1 MDKHSI
7 DGRQLDRI
15 FGGSDVRMKLTQ
27 YGYRNDPYGDSQTRA
42 GHGAYS
48 GLQGQRSVALTDS
61 ALAALGMSRSMVSRQ
76 HPWVDIHLPGGGLLT
91 RRVDDRAPERDRRV
105 DLYQPQ
111 GFDRRLPDH
120 ATVST
125 HR

>member
-1 MDKHSI
+1 MKTITECSL
-7 DGRQLDRI
+7 GRVA
-15 FGGSDVRMKLTQ
+15 GGVSMKLTQ

-48 GLQGQRSVALTDS
+48 GLARGRSVALTDS
-61 ALAALGMSRSMVSRQ
+61 AVASLGLTRGLVRSE
-76 HPWVDIHLPGGGLLT
+76 HPWVDIHLPGGGTLT

-105 DLYQPQ
+105 DLYQPG
-111 GFDRRLPDH
+111 GFDRRLPSR
-120 ATVST
+120 ASVTL